1 MFGLGPW
8 EIMMILAIV
17 LILFGAGRL
26 PDALGQLR
34 RGLHEFKKGAAE
46 EPPLLQAPQ
55 EKGQDPNVP
64 KS

>member
-34 RGLHEFKKGAAE
+34 RGLAEFKKGATE
-46 EPPLLQAPQ
+46 EPPALQAPK
-55 EKGQDPNVP
+55 EKVQPPEPP
-64 KS
+64 K